1 MAIIKKSEL
10 KSMKEPQLKERLN
23 DLKKELIKI
32 NAQVAMGTV
41 PENPGRVREVKKTVA
56 RINTLLN
63 QQKETKEI
71 KEKPIK
77 NKIKEEKKKE

>member
-10 KSMKEPQLKERLN
+10 KSMKEQQLKERLN